1 MIVEKGCHLA
11 LGNLELGLQPP
22 PWKPPPPPW
31 MRDVMG
37 DSASALMIENVSRIE
52 YDQCV
57 LILKDLA

>member
-1 MIVEKGCHLA
+1 MIVEKGCHLT
-11 LGNLELGLQPP
+11 LGNLELGLR
-22 PWKPPPPPW
+22 